1 MAYAGTLITS
11 PHQLI
16 TASPQA
22 SLSVGEAARCFG
34 EECLSL
40 KKVDSQKE
48 LMMHL
53 ETKKQKG
60 RFKYQM
66 HKLNK
71 HFTEE
76 VDGFIKMD
84 TLSRSPV

>member
-1 MAYAGTLITS
+1 MGGMQI
-11 PHQLI
+11 
-16 TASPQA
+16 QA
-22 SLSVGEAARCFG
+22 IN
-34 EECLSL
+34 
-40 KKVDSQKE
+40 
-48 LMMHL
+48 
-53 ETKKQKG
+53 G

-66 HKLNK
+66 HKLSK